1 MYSIFLT
8 VSLPEEP
15 ITEKQFNRKRKKWSF
30 NLNNK
35 SIPAFVSADL
45 QKSAF

>member
-1 MYSIFLT
+1 MYSTFLI
-8 VSLPEEP
+8 VNLPEEP
-15 ITEKQFNRKRKKWSF
+15 ITEKQFNGRRKKSSF